1 MANQNTVQLSPV
13 KEIQDIE
20 YCENVPPGVIAFP
33 GTSELKDQ
41 DKVVIGSFSALQSGQ
56 KDPHSAF
63 STPAPKSGNS
73 KTGLS
78 GFPSALTPILKQLNI
93 HNCSS
98 PPTFV
103 NCSELKAPS
112 LSFCDTVTNSQRV
125 TGSNQPSNTDITRT
139 LLRRSLGDANTP
151 VCWLVDEC
159 LPEITF
165 LDVTC
170 DTTEQMSKNDPAL
183 PDSMPSTPV
192 TCGFMHTFN
201 SPMPLNNKNPDAIKS
216 KGAET
221 FCPQTNSLNRKPL
234 CKKIG
239 AKTVS
244 ERSSSHRQTPQHKHP
259 SSVFHA
265 TQDRSQ
271 VSKGEMMAGKRNMMA
286 DVPESVDAPLR
297 WLDDRYFPE
306 ITLLDVTRDSDF
318 SPKGEMP
325 PLELKQDVPVSGLQ
339 NNLPSSALGGEAEA
353 EPGTQVTIHSD
364 VSRTL
369 DANSIDTTSS
379 LCEHTGK
386 YAVNK
391 TPKISLG
398 VTQDISMESALED
411 SRPSLESSLQCPAM
425 IQASVAGT
433 SGVHPNNVTRDIS
446 SSSYMSV
453 HCTASHTEH
462 TQCNTSS
469 QNVTSEARH
478 LEATSTNATA
488 NGQELLTSKLSNKV
502 SEQSPK
508 STGSVNSTFT
518 IVPHANQNTSV
529 PADSTAQTLS
539 PQNKTQDLSPSNGRS
554 PKSQKD
560 VNNEPTTESTNT
572 NESSLQNFSSGMPS
586 DLQNATFEKLQK
598 STGSTILKKDGS
610 TNVNS
615 QNNTFTMKPPKDNGT
630 IIISETSS
638 SSSHHSALD
647 KPSPPKTCH
656 SAKYRNQGCV
666 EALPSETSKQYR
678 TTVPHSDSK
687 TINVHETE
695 SDPTVEAASAA
706 AQFDTK
712 DNSHLG
718 LCVKDGFPDTS
729 GHHSSDTVENKA
741 NMFNLDDTLDLK
753 GDALLT
759 STPMVTCKMFN
770 FSTEQ
775 GEGKSMAAQ
784 KKLYRD
790 GPNKADHQVQAEV
803 LSNIVCDRKTFL
815 AQPTAKSFLPP
826 LKTASQLLRY
836 KSASALPRRPDLS
849 ASGLPVTRQKTQGA
863 ALRKTDPSHV
873 VGCEPDSFIS
883 MDTACI

>member
-20 YCENVPPGVIAFP
+20 YCENVPPGVFAFP
-33 GTSELKDQ
+33 GTSVLKDQ
-41 DKVVIGSFSALQSGQ
+41 DGVVIGSFSALQSGQ

-112 LSFCDTVTNSQRV
+112 LSFCDTIRNSQMV
-125 TGSNQPSNTDITRT
+125 TASNQPSNTDISHT
-139 LLRRSLGDANTP
+139 LSRQSLGDANTP

-170 DTTEQMSKNDPAL
+170 DTTEQMSKNDSAL

-192 TCGFMHTFN
+192 MCGLMHTLK
-201 SPMPLNNKNPDAIKS
+201 SPMPLNNKNPDAIES

-221 FCPQTNSLNRKPL
+221 FCPQTNSLNRRPL

-239 AKTVS
+239 ARTVP
-244 ERSSSHRQTPQHKHP
+244 ERSSSHHQTSQHKHP

-265 TQDRSQ
+265 TQDHSQ
-271 VSKGEMMAGKRNMMA
+271 VAEVSKGEIMAGKCNMMA
-286 DVPESVDAPLR
+286 DVPENIDAPLR

-339 NNLPSSALGGEAEA
+339 KNLPSSALGGEAEA
-353 EPGTQVTIHSD
+353 EPGTQDTIHSD
-364 VSRTL
+364 GSRTL
-369 DANSIDTTSS
+369 DANLDNTRS
-379 LCEHTGK
+379 LCEQSDK
-386 YAVNK
+386 QAVNN

-411 SRPSLESSLQCPAM
+411 SRPSLESSGQCPAM
-425 IQASVAGT
+425 IQTSAEGT
-433 SGVHPNNVTRDIS
+433 SGVHPIDVTRDIS
-446 SSSYMSV
+446 SSS
-453 HCTASHTEH
+453 TASHTEH
-462 TQCNTSS
+462 TQHNTSS
-469 QNVTSEARH
+469 QNVTTEARD
-478 LEATSTNATA
+478 LEATSTNVTA
-488 NGQELLTSKLSNKV
+488 NGQELLTSQQSSKL

-518 IVPHANQNTSV
+518 IVPHANQNTFVS
-529 PADSTAQTLS
+529 ADSTAQTLS
-539 PQNKTQDLSPSNGRS
+539 PQNKTQDLSPSNGSS

-560 VNNEPTTESTNT
+560 VSHQPTTESTNT
-572 NESSLQNFSSGMPS
+572 NESSLQNFSPGMPS
-586 DLQNATFEKLQK
+586 DLRNATFEKLQK
-598 STGSTILKKDGS
+598 STGSTSLGENVA

-615 QNNTFTMKPPKDNGT
+615 QNNTFTMKPPKDNST

-638 SSSHHSALD
+638 SGSHNSALD
-647 KPSPPKTCH
+647 KPSPPKICH
-656 SAKYRNQGCV
+656 FAKSHSQGCV
-666 EALPSETSKQYR
+666 EALPSETSKQYK
-678 TTVPHSDSK
+678 TTVPESDSK
-687 TINVHETE
+687 TIDVHETE
-695 SDPTVEAASAA
+695 SDHSAA

-718 LCVKDGFPDTS
+718 LSVKDGFPDTS
-729 GHHSSDTVENKA
+729 SHHSSDTAENKA

-775 GEGKSMAAQ
+775 EEGRSVAAQ

-790 GPNKADHQVQAEV
+790 GPSKGDHQAQAEV
-803 LSNIVCDRKTFL
+803 PSNIVCDRKTFL
-815 AQPTAKSFLPP
+815 AQPTAKSLLPP

-849 ASGLPVTRQKTQGA
+849 ASGLPVTRQRTQAA
-863 ALRKTDPSHV
+863 ALRKTDPSQV
-873 VGCEPDSFIS
+873 VGYEPDSFVS